1 MGAKGVAALMASVTA
16 LPACR
21 TSAIG
26 VPDSS
31 SGLAGSKRVDWTVFL
46 ESLAAMAQQQ
56 FSSDWDQQSHVRDVQ
71 ALMELLELDEAHFDA
86 LYDGY
91 SSSMGGFP
99 ELNSIHETEH
109 FEVATVEF
117 DAGDSIPLHN
127 HPDMTGVIQC
137 LVGAVRV
144 EAFNLLDEPSADG
157 KLKLKRVN
165 DAVLRPGDFSTLT
178 VASGNIH
185 ALVAEEHTAL
195 LDVFTPPY
203 NKERKRRYRW
213 YGRSEKPIEGSDVFE
228 AWTL

>member
-1 MGAKGVAALMASVTA
+1 MGAKGVAALMASVSA

-21 TSAIG
+21 TSAMG
-26 VPDSS
+26 VADPSP
-31 SGLAGSKRVDWTVFL
+31 GLTGAKRMDWTAFL
-46 ESLAAMAQQQ
+46 ESLAAMAQEQ
-56 FSSDWDQQSHVRDVQ
+56 FSPDWDQQSHVRDVQ
-71 ALMELLELDEAHFDA
+71 KLMGLLELDDAHFEA

-91 SSSMGGFP
+91 SSSMSGFP

-144 EAFNLLDEPSADG
+144 EAFNLLDQPSANG

-165 DAVLRPGDFSTLT
+165 DGVLRPGDFSTLT
-178 VASGNIH
+178 VANGNIH

-203 NKERKRRYRW
+203 NKERLRRYRW
-213 YGRSEKPIEGSDVFE
+213 YGRSEQPIEGSDVFE
-228 AWTL
+228 AWTV